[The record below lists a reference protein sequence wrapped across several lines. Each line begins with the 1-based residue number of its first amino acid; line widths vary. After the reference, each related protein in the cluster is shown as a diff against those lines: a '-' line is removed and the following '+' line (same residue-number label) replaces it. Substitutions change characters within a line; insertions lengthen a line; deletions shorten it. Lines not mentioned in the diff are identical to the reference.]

1 MHLMFTFR
9 ALGFRAPIFQA
20 PDFRPIATSMAIATL
35 LGACASP
42 SSQQVPEPVKAPVA
56 FKEALTTSASD
67 SAAPLRVAAKWWTVF
82 NDPVLDTLEDQ
93 LVIGNENLK
102 VVVAQVA
109 NARAVLAGSQR
120 ATQPTLSA
128 GLSGTRS
135 VSASASNSGTGPVDA
150 VSLTASASWE
160 PDLWGRLALSTRN
173 AESSLNASEADLASA
188 RLSAQATLAQ
198 TYFSLRGAER
208 QQALLERSVSAYAR
222 TLALTQ
228 ARYDGG
234 LAQRTDVLQAQS
246 QLESARTQWAESAAQ
261 RAQYEHAIAVLLG
274 KAPSQLDIQRTEALP
289 ALPEVPNIIPGELLE
304 RRPDISAA
312 LWRVKAAYA
321 QIGVTDAAWYP
332 TVALS
337 ATAGYG
343 QSSLANLLSSPNL
356 IWSLGAALSQSIFD
370 SGAHAQA
377 SEQARA
383 SAEQATATYRGLVLS
398 SLQEVEDNL
407 VLERRLADEVISQTS
422 AWQASTRTLELVLA
436 QYKAGTV
443 SYLNV
448 TAAQSTALSSEI
460 TLIGVQ
466 TRALTASSNLLKNL
480 AGPWAEKTP

>member
-1 MHLMFTFR
+1 MNLPFM
-9 ALGFRAPIFQA
+9 FQA
-20 PDFRPIATSMAIATL
+20 TFFRGTAISVAIATL
-35 LGACASP
+35 LAACAAP
-42 SSQQVPEPVKAPVA
+42 SGPQAPAPATAPVA
-56 FKEALTTSASD
+56 FKEAATHLAPINETTV
-67 SAAPLRVAAKWWTVF
+67 PVAAKWWTVF

-102 VVVAQVA
+102 LIVAQVA
-109 NARAVLAGSQR
+109 SARAVLTGSQR
-120 ATQPTLSA
+120 ATQPSLSA
-128 GLSGTRS
+128 GLNGTRS
-135 VSASASNSGTGPVDA
+135 VSASSTNGSASPVDA

-160 PDLWGRLALSTRN
+160 PDLWGRLALTTRN
-173 AESSLNASEADLASA
+173 AESSLKASEADLASA
-188 RLSAQATLAQ
+188 RLSAQSTLAQ
-198 TYFSLRGAER
+198 TYFSLRSAER
-208 QQALLERSVSAYAR
+208 QQALLERSVSAYQR
-222 TLALTQ
+222 TLELTQ
-228 ARYDGG
+228 VRYDGG

-246 QLESARTQWAESAAQ
+246 QLESARTQLAESAAQ

-274 KAPSQLDIQRTEALP
+274 KAPSQLDIQRTEKLP
-289 ALPEVPNIIPGELLE
+289 VLPEVPEIIPGELLE

-337 ATAGYG
+337 ATAGYS
-343 QSSLANLLSSPNL
+343 QSSLANLLSTPNL
-356 IWSLGAALSQSIFD
+356 IWSLGAAVSQSIFD

-383 SAEQATATYRGLVLS
+383 SAEQATASYRGLVLT

-407 VLERRLADEVISQTS
+407 VLARRLADEVVSQTA

-448 TAAQSTALSSEI
+448 TAAQSAALSSEI

-480 AGPWAEKTP
+480 AGRWTDNTP